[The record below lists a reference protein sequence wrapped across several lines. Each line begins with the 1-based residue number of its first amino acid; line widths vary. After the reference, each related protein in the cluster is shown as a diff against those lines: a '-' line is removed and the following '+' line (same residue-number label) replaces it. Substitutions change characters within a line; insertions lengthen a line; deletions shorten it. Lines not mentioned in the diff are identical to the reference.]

1 MIGKAGEVN
10 IVQTMKGLRNLI
22 NECVLNHKNS
32 VGSFVRLEKHPWLKC
47 EGWALL
53 GMTVLYLAIP
63 KTLHHIN
70 SVVITLCFTNEEIN
84 ILEKLSTF
92 TKTAGKRS
100 RRDSKPERC
109 LL

>member
-53 GMTVLYLAIP
+53 GMTVLYLQGNSQ
-63 KTLHHIN
+63 TLHHSN
-70 SVVITLCFTNEEIN
+70 SVVITLCFTNEETN

-92 TKTAGKRS
+92 TKTAGKR
-100 RRDSKPERC
+100 E
-109 LL
+109 

>member
-22 NECVLNHKNS
+22 NECVLNYKNS

-53 GMTVLYLAIP
+53 GMTVLYLQAIP
-63 KTLHHIN
+63 KLYTI
-70 SVVITLCFTNEEIN
+70 
-84 ILEKLSTF
+84 STV
-92 TKTAGKRS
+92 
-100 RRDSKPERC
+100 
-109 LL
+109 